1 MSYTSF
7 RTRILTAGTLAVFLL
22 SCFSSAGQ
30 NASPPLRV
38 LIFSRVAGYYHQT
51 IDTAEDALVKWGAG
65 HNWTV
70 TKTRDTVMFTD
81 DILMNFDV
89 VVWNNNC
96 ASGEILPASGRAAF
110 ERYIH
115 NGGGYA
121 GIHGA
126 AYSYFTPLWKFYG
139 DSLVGAREVNT
150 GPCHLS
156 GLCSLKVAINDP
168 VTAMFPP
175 TYYPLFD
182 EYYSLTDDITKR
194 VFPVSADSFQV
205 LVVAKKMDVD
215 VTCDY
220 RTGSHP
226 VSWRHTFYGGRAFYT
241 EVGHESTT
249 FRDSVFIKHLA
260 AGIQWAGTKQ
270 ASGVANKAPS
280 RSNITGKFLFVCGK
294 TAHTWDASSLPVYS
308 MTILDVRGR
317 LVFSQSVSGPSFSWN
332 GIGVNGVR
340 APKGIYCFCG
350 KTAGAD
356 VVKTFVKQD

>member
-7 RTRILTAGTLAVFLL
+7 RTRILAAGTLAVFLL
-22 SCFSSAGQ
+22 SCFSSAEQ

-38 LIFSRVAGYYHQT
+38 LIFSRTTGYYHQS
-51 IDTAEDALVKWGAG
+51 IDTVEDALVKWGAG

-70 TKTRDTVMFTD
+70 TKTRDTVLFTD
-81 DILMNFDV
+81 DGIMNFDV

-96 ASGEILPASGRAAF
+96 APSPILPPSGLAAF
-110 ERYIH
+110 ERYIR

-126 AYSYFTPLWKFYG
+126 AYCYFTPTWTFYV

-150 GPCHLS
+150 GPCHLE
-156 GLCSLKVAINDP
+156 GLCTLSVTMNDP
-168 VTAMFPP
+168 TTVMFPP
-175 TYYPLFD
+175 KYTLFD

-194 VFPVSADSFQV
+194 VFPVRADSFQV

-220 RTGSHP
+220 RTGNHP
-226 VSWRHTFYGGRAFYT
+226 VSWRHTFHAGRAFYT
-241 EVGHESTT
+241 EVGHEPAT

-270 ASGVANKAPS
+270 ASGAVVKADV
-280 RSNITGKFLFVCGK
+280 RRKTAGKYSFTCGK
-294 TAHTWDASSLPVYS
+294 TVSIWGAASLPVNAV
-308 MTILDVRGR
+308 MILDMRGK
-317 LVFSQSVSGPSFSWN
+317 LVYSQLVKGLSFSWN

-350 KTAGAD
+350 KTAGTD
-356 VVKTFVKQD
+356 IVKTFVKQD

>member
-1 MSYTSF
+1 MRYASF
-7 RTRILTAGTLAVFLL
+7 RTRISTAGTLAVFLL
-22 SCFSSAGQ
+22 SCFSSAEQ
-30 NASPPLRV
+30 NASPTLRV

-51 IDTAEDALVKWGAG
+51 IDTAEDALTKWGAG

-81 DILMNFDV
+81 DVLMNFDV

-194 VFPVSADSFQV
+194 VFPVPADSFQV

-241 EVGHESTT
+241 EVGHEATT
-249 FRDSVFIKHLA
+249 FRDSVFIRHLA
-260 AGIQWAGTKQ
+260 AGILWAGTKQ
-270 ASGVANKAPS
+270 GTGAAAKPNTCFN
-280 RSNITGKFLFVCGK
+280 RSSGKFSFSCGK
-294 TAHTWDASSLPVYS
+294 ISFCWNVSAPVRS
-308 MTILDVRGR
+308 IHILDVKGR
-317 LVFSQSVSGPSFSWN
+317 EVFSQSVGSASFAWDGRNSN
-332 GIGVNGVR
+332 GREAPVGV
-340 APKGIYCFCG
+340 YCLRIA
-350 KTAGAD
+350 TAGGA
-356 VVKTFVKQD
+356 VSRSIVKMQ